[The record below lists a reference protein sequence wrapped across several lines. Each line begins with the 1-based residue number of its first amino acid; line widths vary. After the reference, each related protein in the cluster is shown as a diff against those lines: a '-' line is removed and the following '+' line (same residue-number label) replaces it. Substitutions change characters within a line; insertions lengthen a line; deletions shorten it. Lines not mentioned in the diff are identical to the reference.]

1 MAFFLRKIWRE
12 EKVLLQ
18 IGQGLTRNPESMM
31 RIGAFV
37 GWAPRRSIHKQR
49 KGPQWSKAEKGGDL
63 VNDSYYLREVM
74 TS

>member
-1 MAFFLRKIWRE
+1 
-12 EKVLLQ
+12 
-18 IGQGLTRNPESMM
+18 M
-31 RIGAFV
+31 RIGAFL
-37 GWAPRRSIHKQR
+37 GCAPRRSVQKQR